1 MQVYENPASCNS
13 FYKCENG
20 TATAE
25 VGCRFVFC
33 QWVIMATVEASYHGY
48 RYFSA
53 TAEVGFHEEF
63 DMSSLCIIDHCHRHI
78 REASKTNFW

>member
-25 VGCRFVFC
+25 VRPQEMKRQEQKLKEHKFRISVDIGAGDEQAGVELRMRKSRI
-33 QWVIMATVEASYHGY
+33 IMSGIMYG
-48 RYFSA
+48 
-53 TAEVGFHEEF
+53 
-63 DMSSLCIIDHCHRHI
+63 
-78 REASKTNFW
+78 REK